1 MNSFVLTIH
10 LVSFAE
16 RFKYKTI
23 LDSPPHVGMCEY
35 RKITKF
41 HLQIVGI
48 GLCQEMV
55 GDPHSIMYM
64 MNERKTYNTERLAT
78 IM

>member
-16 RFKYKTI
+16 RFKYKAI
-23 LDSPPHVGMCEY
+23 LDSPPHVGMYEY

-48 GLCQEMV
+48 GLCQ
-55 GDPHSIMYM
+55 
-64 MNERKTYNTERLAT
+64 
-78 IM
+78 